1 MLKRPFFSIVIPTYN
16 RAADLQFA
24 LYCIF
29 RQTFSNFEVVI
40 SDNCSNDNTKS
51 VVQNIKDKRIRYFRL
66 KKTVGNAINFKNAIK
81 KARGEY
87 VFIHSDD
94 DFLPCKDSLE
104 VIYKKILKYNPGL
117 VRINYLS
124 LSMDKKK
131 LFNYKSR
138 KSFVEDI
145 YIPPHLENK
154 EITSFI
160 LKVDPYFITGIIFK
174 NSFPNTITMIDSD
187 PVPEFEILFYVVK
200 NYGACFLVNYHI
212 IANWSRRKIK
222 KNTKHHFFTLING
235 KLRPENYFNAMRNK
249 LDKDAYQKFLHNE
262 LMILYGNWLPLI
274 KSNVGNTKML
284 QICSRVCLLDPTM
297 NKNPKYWVN
306 LIFALI
312 LPASF
317 LVIVKEIYLYLYRII
332 SKVDDNEKIVKKLK
346 KLELE
351 YNHERKKVFG
361 SIDPILSVFAQ

>member
-29 RQTFSNFEVVI
+29 RQTFSDFEVVI

-51 VVQNIKDKRIRYFRL
+51 VVRNIEDKRIRYFRL
-66 KKTVGNAINFKNAIK
+66 EKTVGNAVNFNNAIK
-81 KARGEY
+81 KARGKY
-87 VFIHSDD
+87 IFIHSDD
-94 DFLPCKDSLE
+94 DFLLNKDSLE
-104 VIYKKILKYNPGL
+104 VIYEKILKYNPGFIRL
-117 VRINYLS
+117 NYLS

-131 LFNYKSR
+131 IFNYKSR
-138 KSFVEDI
+138 KSFVEDV
-145 YIPPHLENK
+145 YVPPHLESK
-154 EITSFI
+154 EIISFI

-174 NSFPNTITMIDSD
+174 NSLPNTVKMIDSD

-222 KNTKHHFFTLING
+222 KNTKHHFFALING
-235 KLRPENYFNAMRNK
+235 KLRSENYFNAMRNK
-249 LDKDAYQKFLHNE
+249 LDKDVYQKFLHNE
-262 LMILYGNWLPLI
+262 LMILYSNWLPLI
-274 KSNVGNTKML
+274 KSNVGNEKML
-284 QICSRVCLLDPTM
+284 QICSRVCLLDSTI

-306 LIFALI
+306 LTLALI
-312 LPASF
+312 LPMSF
-317 LVIVKEIYLYLYRII
+317 LVIVKEIYLYLYRVI
-332 SKVDDNEKIVKKLK
+332 SKVEDNEKIIEKLK

-351 YNHERKKVFG
+351 YNYRRKKVSE
-361 SIDPILSVFAQ
+361 SIDPIFSVFVQ